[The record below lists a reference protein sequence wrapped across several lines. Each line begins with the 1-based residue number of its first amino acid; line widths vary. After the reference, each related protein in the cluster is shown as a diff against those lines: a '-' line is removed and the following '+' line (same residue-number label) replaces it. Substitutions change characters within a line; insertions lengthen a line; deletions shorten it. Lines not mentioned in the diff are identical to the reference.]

1 MRREFGLSYN
11 LNCIIQD
18 QQLLEM
24 EIPEEATQ
32 AQQPREEGK
41 GLQEQANKKEGQG
54 LQQQANK
61 EEGEGKENAQ
71 GKREEPKNKK
81 RGWTCKLV
89 NMCI

>member
-1 MRREFGLSYN
+1 
-11 LNCIIQD
+11 
-18 QQLLEM
+18 M

-32 AQQPREEGK
+32 AQQPQEEGK
-41 GLQEQANKKEGQG
+41 ALQG
-54 LQQQANK
+54 NK

-71 GKREEPKNKK
+71 GKREAPKNKK